1 MLRACFF
8 SVSAFVLMAQA
19 PPVRIHVTGHVLGP
33 DAKPI
38 RGAVVAL
45 VPNNAGSGLSPIH
58 EQLSGPQGAFSLRA
72 PAGGYGLTITA
83 PGCLPHFRNLELKA
97 EAPSLPLEIRM
108 EKGGLRFKG
117 RILPAPGYKLEA
129 VRLGFSKVSQDSGD
143 QFFSMVRQ
151 GRFDITLAPG
161 VYQAEVAAKGQFGGQ
176 HIEVREGI
184 QDATIKLA
192 AEPSPADGATLA
204 WIKRNAI
211 PLKGVEAGKG
221 FTDMQPLKAMVGDAT
236 VVALGEATHGTREF
250 FQLKHRM
257 LEFLAKEM
265 GFTVFAIEANLPE
278 AFAVNDYVLTGKGD
292 PAKALAGLYFWT
304 WNTEE
309 VLDMIRWMR
318 TYNEDPAHTK
328 KLRFYGVDMQT
339 ETVAYAQAKAW
350 LDGVDATEAARLL
363 EIKQGMAKLPPR
375 HTVKPTEET
384 LKAWGSAAQALE
396 AMITR
401 LEARTFP
408 GEDFDRQ
415 RQNLRVFAQFC
426 TMQAD
431 PGGGYAVR
439 DASMA
444 ANLRWIQTREQAAK
458 IVLWAHNGHITFHPI
473 PSTGGINTM
482 GRHLRQAL
490 GKAYL
495 TIGFAFREGGFQA
508 ISGDPNNRGLQVCAV
523 KPQASGTLDAALAAT
538 RLPILALDLRHRPSR
553 GSVKRW
559 LESLQGT
566 WSIGAL
572 FTPGQELNFVS
583 KRPITEDYDALLFVN
598 RTTSATPVG
607 GRTRVPVHA
616 ALAKTPLNL
625 GFEEDLAGW
634 SNPKELG
641 YVATVADQGALEGR
655 HCLQVAYQGEPNPN
669 AWWTAMQSVD
679 AESFRGKKVR
689 LKAWIRTN
697 GKPDFRAMCWVR
709 VNHKNGMGFFDNMM
723 QRPVTGTDW
732 TEITIEGPVAEDAV
746 ALNFGCMAMGDGH
759 AWFDAI
765 RVEMVP

>member
-1 MLRACFF
+1 
-8 SVSAFVLMAQA
+8 MAQA
-19 PPVRIHVTGHVLGP
+19 TPLRIHVTGHVLGP
-33 DAKPI
+33 DAKSM

-58 EQLSGPQGAFSLRA
+58 EQLSGPRGAFSLEA
-72 PAGGYGLTITA
+72 PAGAYGLTVTA
-83 PGCLPHFRNLELKA
+83 PGCLPHFRNLELKPG
-97 EAPSLPLEIRM
+97 APSLPLEIRL
-108 EKGGLRFKG
+108 EKGGLRLKG
-117 RILPAPGYKLEA
+117 RILPAPGCKLEA

-143 QFFSMVRQ
+143 QFFSVVRQ

-161 VYQAEVAAKGQFGGQ
+161 AYQAEVAAKGQIGGQ
-176 HIEVREGI
+176 HIELREAI
-184 QDATIKLA
+184 QDASIKLT
-192 AEPSPADGATLA
+192 AEPCPADGATLA

-211 PLKGVEAGKG
+211 PLKGAEAGKG
-221 FTDMQPLKAMVGDAT
+221 FADMQPLKALVGDAT

-257 LEFLAKEM
+257 LEFLATQM

-339 ETVAYAQAKAW
+339 ETVAYAQAKTW
-350 LDGVDATEAARLL
+350 LDGVDTTEAGKLL
-363 EIKQGMAKLPPR
+363 EIKQSLAKLPSR
-375 HTVKPTEET
+375 SSGKPTEET

-415 RQNLRVFAQFC
+415 RQNLRVFAQFN

-431 PGGGYAVR
+431 PSGGYAVR

-444 ANLRWIQTREQAAK
+444 ANLRWIQAREQGAK

-482 GRHLRQAL
+482 GWHLRQGL

-495 TIGFAFREGGFQA
+495 PIGFAFREGAFQA
-508 ISGDPNNRGLQVCAV
+508 ISGDPNNRGLKVCVV

-538 RLPILALDLRHRPSR
+538 RLPILALDLRSRPSQ
-553 GSVKRW
+553 GPVKRW
-559 LESLQGT
+559 LESSQGT

-572 FTPGQELNFVS
+572 FTPGQEQHFVS
-583 KRPITEDYDALLFVN
+583 KRPITEDYDALFFVN

-607 GRTRVPVHA
+607 GRTQVPVHA
-616 ALAKTPLNL
+616 AQAKTPLNL
-625 GFEEDLAGW
+625 GFEEGLTGW
-634 SNPKELG
+634 SNPKDLG
-641 YVATVADQGALEGR
+641 YTATVVDQGAKEGGR
-655 HCLQVAYQGEPNPN
+655 CLQVTYQGEPKPN
-669 AWWTAMQSVD
+669 AWWTAMQSVE
-679 AESFRGKKVR
+679 AESFRGKNVR
-689 LKAWIRTN
+689 LTAWIRTDA
-697 GKPDFRAMCWVR
+697 KPDFKAMCWVR

-746 ALNFGCMAMGDGH
+746 TLNFGCMAMGAGT
-759 AWFDAI
+759 AWFDGI
-765 RVEMVP
+765 RVERVP